1 MTFFHFFVWILVTQF
16 LCGAFLLMEKHNY
29 IVSYFL
35 FPMHII
41 EIWGGGWL
49 LAYSGRIPRQ
59 TAIDIITES

>member
-16 LCGAFLLMEKHNY
+16 LCGVFLLMEKHNY
-29 IVSYFL
+29 IVSSFT
-35 FPMHII
+35 MHHQINMG
-41 EIWGGGWL
+41 GGGWL